1 MRYLQLTHNEWDPVT
16 KTSRPKVLHSFG
28 REDQL
33 DREAIKRLVG
43 SLTRLLD
50 PATALTGTTTAGPVG
65 LAFTSSRPVGGTLML
80 DALWRRLGI
89 DTVMTRLLAGR
100 KRDPRTERVLFA
112 LVGNRAL
119 APGSKLA
126 AAGWVNRRA
135 HIDGLAETSD
145 DACNRAMDWLLESA
159 PDLERE
165 VFWQVA
171 TLLDHEVDLLF
182 FDTTS
187 TYFQTD
193 EPDPPVARDT
203 HGRPI
208 PDPSRGTEAGGTD
221 AAADEV
227 GFRTYG
233 KSKDSRDDLPQVV
246 IGVAVTRAGI
256 PVRVWCWPG
265 NTTDSALIRQAREDM
280 QDWTLARVMWVA
292 DRGFSSKENR
302 RELRRGGGHYTIG
315 EKLRS
320 GSAEATAAPSR
331 QGRYQHVRDNL
342 QVKEVRIVED
352 ERFDGSRRAPPGV
365 QGDLQRGR
373 LGRLM
378 RWIRAKHAGKT
389 GLSMKE
395 LRRRFCDQGWRF
407 ACNGACFTG
416 ASSVAVTRYRY
427 RGRTIPTPWT
437 IKPAAAVTGS

>member
-1 MRYLQLTHNEWDPVT
+1 MHVRVATRRNKDGTPVRYLQLTHNEWDPVT

-33 DREAIKRLVG
+33 DRDAIKRLVA

-50 PATALTGTTTAGPVG
+50 PVTALTSTTTAGSEG
-65 LAFTSSRPVGGTLML
+65 LAFTSSRPVGGTLVL

-112 LVGNRAL
+112 LVANRAL

-135 HIDGLAETSD
+135 HIHGLPETSD
-145 DACNRAMDWLLESA
+145 DACYRAMDWLLDIA

-171 TLLDHEVDLLF
+171 TLLDHEVALLF
-182 FDTTS
+182 FDTPPPYS
-187 TYFQTD
+187 QTD
-193 EPDPPVARDT
+193 EPAPPVTRDT
-203 HGRPI
+203 HGRPA
-208 PDPSRGTEAGGTD
+208 PDPPPATTEGAATNEGGTD
-221 AAADEV
+221 TAAGDTAAGDTASEGV
-227 GFRTYG
+227 GFRTFG

-246 IGVAVTRAGI
+246 IGMAVTRAGI

-280 QDWTLARVMWVA
+280 RDWTLARVMWVA

-302 RELRRGGGHYTIG
+302 REL
-315 EKLRS
+315 
-320 GSAEATAAPSR
+320 
-331 QGRYQHVRDNL
+331 
-342 QVKEVRIVED
+342 
-352 ERFDGSRRAPPGV
+352 
-365 QGDLQRGR
+365 
-373 LGRLM
+373 
-378 RWIRAKHAGKT
+378 
-389 GLSMKE
+389 
-395 LRRRFCDQGWRF
+395 
-407 ACNGACFTG
+407 
-416 ASSVAVTRYRY
+416 
-427 RGRTIPTPWT
+427 
-437 IKPAAAVTGS
+437 